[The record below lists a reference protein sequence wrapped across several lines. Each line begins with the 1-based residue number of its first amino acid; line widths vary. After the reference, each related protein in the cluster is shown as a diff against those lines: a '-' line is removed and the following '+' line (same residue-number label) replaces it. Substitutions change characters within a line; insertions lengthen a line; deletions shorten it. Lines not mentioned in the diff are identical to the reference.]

1 MQKSAIPIT
10 PSRNLEII
18 NGALSS
24 FVAASISH
32 PLDVIRITQINS
44 QSNFFNTVKKIT
56 LNKNTFKTIYRGYTL
71 NTFAYTGTYGLFFP
85 LNE

>member
-1 MQKSAIPIT
+1 MNRQTK
-10 PSRNLEII
+10 NFEVI

-32 PLDVIRITQINS
+32 PLDVIRITQINC
-44 QSNFFNTVKKIT
+44 QSNFFNVARQLTS
-56 LNKNTFKTIYRGYTL
+56 NKNLFKMIYRGYTL
-71 NTFAYTGTYGLFFP
+71 NTFAYAGTYGLFFP